1 MKKLVLIDGNS
12 IMNRAFYG
20 IMGSK
25 ALTTKDG
32 KYTNAIYGFLAILF
46 KLLEDEKP
54 DYIGVSFD
62 LKAPTARHKM
72 YEGYKANRKGMPT
85 ELAEQMPII
94 KDVLRAMNIDIIE
107 KEGYEGDDIIGT
119 LSRYGEQKGLE
130 VVILSGDRDTFQLAT
145 DNVRINIPRTKAG
158 KTETEIFNRE
168 KVKEVYGIEPKQL
181 IEVKGLQGD
190 TSDNI
195 PGVPGIGEKT
205 ALSLVQKYGTIDNLY
220 KKLESGE
227 ADIKGKQKEKLEEN
241 KDLAYLSRT
250 LGEINTQVPIE
261 DTLEELK
268 LEEWDKPKVL
278 EIFKELNFKRYI
290 DRFNLQD
297 ENGNANLDSE
307 NNIENKYKVENKTIE
322 EIKSIIENQSKMIFY
337 IETEK
342 DENEEKIIKE
352 KITVIS
358 VFNTSENEAYYINLK
373 EKNSIQDFKE
383 IFENDKILKSG
394 IDLGRVYILL
404 KQEGIDFK
412 GINYDASIAA
422 YILNPTNNKLK
433 INDLAE
439 QYLEI
444 DVNEIL
450 GNNQNKKAEQ
460 INLFDTMQNAGI
472 SDKNEQKE
480 EKSEEEKIKEEQEKA
495 IKAEE
500 KKCTLYSYI
509 IYKLQEITMKKLEEI
524 NAVELFKNIDM
535 PTITVLA
542 NMQWNGMYADEEEL
556 DKFGNQLK
564 EQLEIK
570 TKMIY
575 EMAGEEFNINST
587 KQLGEIL
594 FEKMKL
600 PVVKKTKSGY
610 STDVDVLEKLKSE
623 YPIISEILDYRQLM
637 KLNSTYVEGLKPYIN
652 PKTKRIHSFFHQT
665 ITATGRISSTEPNLQ
680 NIPTRFELGKQVRKI
695 FKPEPGKVYIDADYS
710 QIELRVLAHMSEDT
724 HMVQAFKDG
733 EDIHKQAASKV
744 FKTPMEEV
752 TKEQRS
758 NAKAVN
764 FGIVYGISDF
774 GLGEQLG
781 ISRKIAKKYIEEYL
795 QEYEGIKNFMDNMKE
810 KAKETGYV
818 ETLFNRRRYIP
829 ELKSNNYM
837 VRQFGERAAMNTPI
851 QGTAADIMKIA
862 MINVYKKLVEN
873 GLEAKIVLQVH
884 DEMMIEAPLNEA
896 EKVKEIVKN
905 EMESAIQLKIPLIA
919 EVSEAENWYE
929 CK

>member
-54 DYIGVSFD
+54 DYLGVSFD
-62 LKAPTARHKM
+62 LKGPTARHEM
-72 YEGYKANRKGMPT
+72 YEGYKANRKGMPN

-94 KDVLRAMNIDIIE
+94 KDVLRAMNIDIVE
-107 KEGYEGDDIIGT
+107 KEGYEGDDVIGT
-119 LSRYGEQKGLE
+119 LSKYGESKGLE
-130 VVILSGDRDTFQLAT
+130 VIILSGDRDTFQLAT
-145 DNVRINIPRTKAG
+145 DNVKIHIPRTKAG
-158 KTETEIFNRE
+158 KTETEIFDRN
-168 KVKEVYGIEPKQL
+168 KVREVYGIEPKQL

-205 ALSLVQKYGTIDNLY
+205 ALSLIQKFETIDNLY
-220 KKLESGE
+220 KMLESGE
-227 ADIKGKQKEKLEEN
+227 SGLKGKQKENIEQN
-241 KDLAYLSRT
+241 KELAYLSRT
-250 LGEINTQVPIE
+250 LGEINVNVPIE

-268 LEEWDKPKVL
+268 VEEWDKQKVL
-278 EIFKELNFKRYI
+278 ELFKELNFKRYI
-290 DRFNLQD
+290 EKFNLLDVGGQKSEVGGQKSD
-297 ENGNANLDSE
+297 EYSVKDKSVE
-307 NNIENKYKVENKTIE
+307 EVINIVTEQKEMVFVIN
-322 EIKSIIENQSKMIFY
+322 
-337 IETEK
+337 TEK
-342 DENEEKIIKE
+342 DGNEEKIIKE
-352 KITVIS
+352 KIVGIGIY
-358 VFNTSENEAYYINLK
+358 NKEQNEAYYIDLN
-373 EKNSIQDFKE
+373 KNNIQDFKS
-383 IFENDKILKSG
+383 IFENEEISKIG
-394 IDLGRVYILL
+394 IELSKTYILL
-404 KQEGIDFK
+404 RQEGIELK
-412 GINYDASIAA
+412 GIKFDIAIA
-422 YILNPTNNKLK
+422 GYILNPTNNKLK
-433 INDLAE
+433 LQNLVE
-439 QYLEI
+439 EYLEI
-444 DVNEIL
+444 DINEL
-450 GNNQNKKAEQ
+450 LEDNKPQ
-460 INLFDTMQNAGI
+460 QQLNLFEQMNSEQTT
-472 SDKNEQKE
+472 EQKE
-480 EKSEEEKIKEEQEKA
+480 LDEQKY
-495 IKAEE
+495 
-500 KKCTLYSYI
+500 TLYSY
-509 IYKLQEITMKKLEEI
+509 YVNKVKELTTEKLKET
-524 NAVELFKNIDM
+524 NALDLFNNIEM
-535 PTITVLA
+535 PTVEVLS
-542 NMQWNGMYADEEEL
+542 NMQWNGMYADLEEL
-556 DKFGNQLK
+556 ENFGQTLK
-564 EQLEIK
+564 EQLETK
-570 TKMIY
+570 TKVIY

-623 YPIISEILDYRQLM
+623 DPIISEILDYRQLM

-695 FKPEPGKVYIDADYS
+695 FKPEQGKIYIDADYS
-710 QIELRVLAHMSEDT
+710 QIELRVLAHMSEDK
-724 HMVQAFKDG
+724 HMVQAFKEDQ
-733 EDIHKQAASKV
+733 DIHKQAASKV
-744 FKTPMEEV
+744 FKTPIEEV

-774 GLGEQLG
+774 GLAEQLG
-781 ISRKIAKKYIEEYL
+781 IAKKVAKQYIDEYL
-795 QEYEGIKNFMDNMKE
+795 TEYEGIKNFMDNMTE

-837 VRQFGERAAMNTPI
+837 VRQFGARAAMNTPI

-862 MINVYKKLVEN
+862 MINVHKELKTRN
-873 GLEAKIVLQVH
+873 LEAKIVLQVH
-884 DEMMIEAPLNEA
+884 DEMMIEAPIQEA
-896 EKVKEIVKN
+896 EEVKQIIKEQ
-905 EMESAIQLKIPLIA
+905 MESAINLNVPLIA
-919 EVSEAENWYE
+919 EVSEANTWYD

>member
-25 ALTTKDG
+25 TLTTKDG

-46 KLLEDEKP
+46 KLLDDEKP
-54 DYIGVSFD
+54 EYIAVSFD
-62 LKAPTARHKM
+62 LKAPTQRHKL
-72 YEGYKANRKGMPT
+72 YDGYKANRKGMPN

-94 KDVLRAMNIDIIE
+94 KEILRAMNIDIVE

-119 LSRYGEQKGLE
+119 LSKYGEKKGLE
-130 VVILSGDRDTFQLAT
+130 VIILSGDRDTFQLAT
-145 DNVRINIPRTKAG
+145 DNVKIHIPRTKAG
-158 KTETEIFNRE
+158 KTETEIFDRS

-205 ALSLVQKYGTIDNLY
+205 ALSLIQKYETIDNLY
-220 KKLESGE
+220 KKLEAGE
-227 ADIKGKQKEKLEEN
+227 SDLKGKQKEKIEEN
-241 KDLAYLSRT
+241 KELAYLSRT
-250 LGEINTQVPIE
+250 LGEINTDVPIG

-268 LEEWDKPKVL
+268 TEEWDRQKVL

-290 DRFNLQD
+290 ERFNLSSNTRN
-297 ENGNANLDSE
+297 EEEKEEKNSAEKLFK
-307 NNIENKYKVENKTIE
+307 IED
-322 EIKSIIENQSKMIFY
+322 KSIEDIRVILKEQKKMIFY
-337 IETEK
+337 LDTDK
-342 DENEEKIIKE
+342 DENQDKIIKE
-352 KITVIS
+352 NITGIGI
-358 VFNTSENEAYYINLK
+358 FNSKLNEAYYV
-373 EKNSIQDFKE
+373 SFKDSNE
-383 IFENDKILKSG
+383 LNKFKDIFEDEEVSKIG
-394 IDLGRVYILL
+394 IDLGKVYILL
-404 KQEGIDFK
+404 KQEEINLK
-412 GINYDASIAA
+412 GIKFDIAIAA

-433 INDLAE
+433 IEDLAE

-444 DVNEIL
+444 DVKEVLEKNS
-450 GNNQNKKAEQ
+450 NTKQEQ
-460 INLFDTMQNAGI
+460 INLFEQLETQNQEDNKLNK
-472 SDKNEQKE
+472 DK
-480 EKSEEEKIKEEQEKA
+480 S
-495 IKAEE
+495 
-500 KKCTLYSYI
+500 TYYSYL
-509 IYKLQEITMKKLEEI
+509 IYKLQEITSKQLEDI
-524 NAVELFKNIDM
+524 DAIALFNNIDM
-535 PTITVLA
+535 PTVEVLA
-542 NMQWNGMYADEEEL
+542 DMQWNGMYADEDEL
-556 DKFGNQLK
+556 NKFGDTLK
-564 EQLEIK
+564 KQLEIK

-600 PVVKKTKSGY
+600 PVIKKTKSGY
-610 STDVDVLEKLKSE
+610 STDVDVLEKLKAE
-623 YPIISEILDYRQLM
+623 DPIIQEILDYRQLM

-695 FKPEPGKVYIDADYS
+695 FKPEEGKVYIDADYS
-710 QIELRVLAHMSEDT
+710 QIELRVLAQMSNDEQ
-724 HMVQAFKDG
+724 MVKAFKEG
-733 EDIHKQAASKV
+733 QDIHKQAASKV
-744 FKTPMEEV
+744 FKTPIDEV

-781 ISRKIAKKYIEEYL
+781 ISRKQAKKYIDEYL
-795 QEYEGIKNFMDNMKE
+795 TEYSGIKGFMEKTIE
-810 KAKETGYV
+810 KAKEIGYV

-837 VRQFGERAAMNTPI
+837 VRQFGARAAMNTPI

-862 MINVYKKLVEN
+862 MINVYRELKLR
-873 GLEAKIVLQVH
+873 KMKSIIVLQVH
-884 DEMMIEAPLNEA
+884 DEMMIEAPIEEA
-896 EKVKEIVKN
+896 EEVKEIVKKQ
-905 EMESAIQLKIPLIA
+905 MENAITLNVPLIA
-919 EVSEAENWYE
+919 DVSEANNWYE